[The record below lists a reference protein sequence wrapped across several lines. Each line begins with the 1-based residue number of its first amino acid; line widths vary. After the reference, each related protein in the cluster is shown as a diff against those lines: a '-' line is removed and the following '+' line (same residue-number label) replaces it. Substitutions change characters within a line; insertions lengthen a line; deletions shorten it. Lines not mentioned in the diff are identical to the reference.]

1 MVDNHIIKSDM
12 KMNTV
17 NLEYEHMLRAMA
29 MKLALDPPQEIV
41 PFTPKTLIFD
51 SAQTR
56 NFLIR

>member
-29 MKLALDPPQEIV
+29 MKLALDPPQ
-41 PFTPKTLIFD
+41 
-51 SAQTR
+51 
-56 NFLIR
+56 